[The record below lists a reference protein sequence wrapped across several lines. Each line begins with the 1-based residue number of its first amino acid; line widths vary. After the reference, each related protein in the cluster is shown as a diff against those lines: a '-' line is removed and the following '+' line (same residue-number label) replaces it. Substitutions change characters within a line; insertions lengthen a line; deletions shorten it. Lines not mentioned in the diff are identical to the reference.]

1 MEKVFWKSGHV
12 PTLISAF
19 LYFDV
24 SFMVWMTNAAIAP
37 FITQQLHLTPSQNG
51 MMLFV
56 PVFAGAFLRIPLGL
70 AAEIIGRK
78 NAALIGLTITILG
91 MLYGYWFVSSYT
103 EVIILGG
110 FLGIA
115 GASFSVALPL
125 GSGWFPAKYQG
136 LAMGIVGAGN
146 SGTIFAGFFAPK
158 LASIYNWNVV
168 YGFFAI
174 PVVIVMLIM
183 LFLAKEPPSKSIR
196 KSLMHHLK
204 VIVEKDI
211 WIFNLLYWVTF
222 GGFLGIVSF
231 VPTFMADQYGVNKI
245 SAGQFMILVG
255 FSASLFRIVGG
266 GLSDRVGGIKS
277 LYVVYVLLI
286 LCAIGAS
293 FIPSISLIFLILFLL
308 AATMGVG
315 NGSIFQLLPLRFPH
329 SKATS
334 AGVVG
339 EFGALGGAFIPLVMG
354 YSKEIAG
361 TYSYGFILYAITA
374 VVALCIL
381 LIVRKRW
388 TTSWVGKGG
397 KALDSHDDAEETT
410 NFHPAKAS

>member
-1 MEKVFWKSGHV
+1 MMEKGFWKSGHV

-24 SFMVWMTNAAIAP
+24 SFMVWMTNAAMAP

-91 MLYGYWFVSSYT
+91 MLYGYLFVSSYT

-146 SGTIFAGFFAPK
+146 SGTIFAGFFAPT
-158 LASIYNWNVV
+158 LASIYNWNLV

-196 KSLMHHLK
+196 KSLKHHLK

-222 GGFLGIVSF
+222 GGFIGFVSF
-231 VPTFMADQYGVNKI
+231 VPTFMADQYGVSKI

-266 GLSDRVGGIKS
+266 GLSDRVGGIRS

-286 LCAIGAS
+286 FGAIGAS
-293 FIPSISLIFLILFLL
+293 TIPSLTMIFLILFLL

-315 NGSIFQLLPLRFPH
+315 NGSIFQLLPLRFPQ
-329 SKATS
+329 SRATS
-334 AGVVG
+334 VGVVG

-354 YSKEIAG
+354 YSKEITG
-361 TYSYGFILYAITA
+361 TYSYGFISYAITA
-374 VVALCIL
+374 VIALFIL

-388 TTSWVGKGG
+388 TTTWVGKGG
-397 KALDSHDDAEETT
+397 KALDSHDGAE
-410 NFHPAKAS
+410 